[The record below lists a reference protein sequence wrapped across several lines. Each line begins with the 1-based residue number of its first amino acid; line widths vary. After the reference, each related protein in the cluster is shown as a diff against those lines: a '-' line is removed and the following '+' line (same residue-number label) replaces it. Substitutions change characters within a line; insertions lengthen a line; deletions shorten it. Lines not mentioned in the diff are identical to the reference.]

1 MKNKENKDAVIILRL
16 DLVLKSDYLK
26 FCKDNGYSLSKR
38 IRVLLENDM
47 KNGKK

>member
-1 MKNKENKDAVIILRL
+1 MKNKENKDAVVILRV
-16 DLVLKSDYLK
+16 DEKLKSDYLR

-47 KNGKK
+47 KNGK